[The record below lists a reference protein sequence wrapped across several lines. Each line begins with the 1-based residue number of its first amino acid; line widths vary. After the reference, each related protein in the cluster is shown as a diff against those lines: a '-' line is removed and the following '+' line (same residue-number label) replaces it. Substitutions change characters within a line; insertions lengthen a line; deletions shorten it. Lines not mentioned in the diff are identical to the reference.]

1 MNEVADKFLVR
12 INAEKEIVQKGEN
25 NEIVPLRITTL

>member
-12 INAEKEIVQKGEN
+12 INTEKEIVQKGEN
-25 NEIVPLRITTL
+25 NEIV

>member
-1 MNEVADKFLVR
+1 MNEVADKLLVR

-25 NEIVPLRITTL
+25 NEIV